1 LCNNA
6 LRSTCRYDP
15 ADTLKAMKTSA
26 TVLLIRHATNPYV
39 GKGLTGWLPGVS
51 LDAKG
56 RDEADRLAARLEK
69 IPIAALYS
77 SPLERAIETAQPTAR
92 LKNLEIIGNPDLGEI
107 HFGEWQGKS
116 FSEIETHESW
126 NRFNAYRSA
135 TRAPG
140 GELMLETQ
148 ARIVRGLHRIADSHP
163 GQTVA
168 AFSHADAI
176 KAALMHFL
184 GIPLDFHLRLEILPA
199 SITIVEF
206 RAHFPV
212 VRAINLCEPLDL
224 YDL

>member
-1 LCNNA
+1 
-6 LRSTCRYDP
+6 
-15 ADTLKAMKTSA
+15 MKTSA

-51 LDAKG
+51 LDATG
-56 RDEADRLAARLEK
+56 RGEADQLAVRLER
-69 IPIAALYS
+69 IPLAALYS
-77 SPLERAIETAQPTAR
+77 SPLERAIETAEPVAR
-92 LKNLEIIGNPDLGEI
+92 MKNLEIAESSDLGEI

-116 FSEIETHESW
+116 FAEIETHESW
-126 NRFNAYRSA
+126 SRFNAYRSA

-148 ARIVRGLHRIADSHP
+148 ARIIRGLHRIADSHP

-206 RAHFPV
+206 GPHFPV

-224 YDL
+224 YGL